1 MWTNKSFFFLKIYLV
16 ILGNFIVGVVN
27 QLGNDFLGEEEEKLV
42 ARRRRSLSSLYNVHN
57 RFLISAS
64 DPDPHN
70 QRPPGSGSAWTD
82 TDPDPVGESSEIKLE
97 K

>member
-1 MWTNKSFFFLKIYLV
+1 M

-82 TDPDPVGESSEIKLE
+82 ADPDPDAGSEKLRN
-97 K
+97 